1 MKHFPAFLPSI
12 KKEAIENINN
22 ELKELSISGNY
33 GKAIRNVE
41 KKYSELHSNYSA
53 VLCSSGTTALHLAC
67 LGLGINEKSTVVVP
81 ASTNMATFFA
91 PIYCGAKVIPCDV
104 NEDDGL
110 IDIKRLEEICKS
122 INVDVVIPVHLYGHV
137 VDPEKLD
144 ELAKEYNFKIIE
156 DCAEAHF
163 ASWQKHGKYVGCNH
177 DAGCFSFYAN
187 KIISCGEGGIVL
199 FKNKKDADIARSYK
213 NLSFGSEKD
222 TSKFFHKK
230 LGFNYRL
237 SNLQAS
243 LLLSSI
249 ERKDE
254 ILKIRRT
261 IASYYDKYL
270 KNKSYI
276 KSLYSQIDSY
286 RVNWVYGI
294 KLQKKVFQ
302 NFSSKNQLIRKITQS
317 GVEVRDYFYPADQQ
331 DFLINYSKKKGYQFN
346 SCDNAYKFYYDSIY
360 LPVYEDLKEN
370 DVKNIVGIIDR
381 ILEK

>member
-1 MKHFPAFLPSI
+1 MNYFPAFKPCIDKDSI
-12 KKEAIENINN
+12 ININN
-22 ELKELSISGNY
+22 ELKKLAISGNF
-33 GKAIRNVE
+33 GESIKEVE
-41 KKYSELHSNYSA
+41 YLYSKLHSNYEA
-53 VLCSSGTTALHLAC
+53 VLCSSGTSALHLAC
-67 LGLGINEKSTVVVP
+67 LALGVNDKSTVVVP
-81 ASTNMATFFA
+81 ATTNMATFFA

-104 NEDDGL
+104 DEENGL
-110 IDIKRLEEICKS
+110 ISFQYLDLICRETK
-122 INVDVVIPVHLYGHV
+122 VDYVMPVHLYGHI
-137 VDPEKLD
+137 VDPYKLS
-144 ELAKEYNFKIIE
+144 EMSNKYKFKVIE

-163 ASWQKHGKYVGCNH
+163 ASWDNKSFVGSQF

-331 DFLINYSKKKGYQFN
+331 DFLINYSQKKGYQFN